1 MPNLVCTH
9 CNMNGHTADR
19 CFELVG
25 YPPNLKKNNNNGFNK
40 GVASSNVV
48 SGSKN
53 QSTSNSFTDDQYKKL
68 MALISEKSGSSSMPA
83 NIAGASQPMTYT
95 ILNMFNVVEVSKLNM
110 TVGHPSGT
118 MAIVTH
124 VGSHRLIDQ
133 IVIHDVL
140 VVPEYKVSILSV
152 HKLSKDNKFRVVF
165 DENVCVIQDYVQRT
179 QVGTGNESNGLY
191 FLNIGSKAMC
201 CLESHLMN

>member
-48 SGSKN
+48 S
-53 QSTSNSFTDDQYKKL
+53 
-68 MALISEKSGSSSMPA
+68 
-83 NIAGASQPMTYT
+83 
-95 ILNMFNVVEVSKLNM
+95 VSKLNM

-165 DENVCVIQDYVQRT
+165 DENVCVIQR
-179 QVGTGNESNGLY
+179 LC
-191 FLNIGSKAMC
+191 SKDP
-201 CLESHLMN
+201 LVEDW